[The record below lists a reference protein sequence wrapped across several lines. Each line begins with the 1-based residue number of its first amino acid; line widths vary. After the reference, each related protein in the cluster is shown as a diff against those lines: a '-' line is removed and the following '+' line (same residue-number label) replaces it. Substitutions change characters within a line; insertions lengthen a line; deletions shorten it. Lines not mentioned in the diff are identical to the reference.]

1 MPPWCTSA
9 PASTSSTV
17 GYSVTDQSATDQS
30 LRVSVDATSLLDRR
44 TGVGAMAS
52 ALVSGLAARPD
63 VRLSLFAVSWRGR
76 GGLAAVA
83 PPGATIRRLPVPAR
97 LARAAWARTDHPTAR
112 LLGGRADVVHGPN
125 FVVPPGGGAVEVVTV
140 HDLTAVHHPEMCT
153 PDVLEWP
160 GLLRRALRRGA
171 WVHTVSEFVA
181 AEVRD
186 AFPEAGDRVVAVPNG
201 VPRPPPSPAS
211 DASAGH
217 HLVGGT
223 RYVLALGTVEPRKD
237 LPGLVAAFDLLAP
250 ADPDLRLVI
259 AGGDGLASE
268 VARRRHRRIT
278 PSRPGRARRLRR
290 RRPPLALLRGA
301 TVRRL
306 SESLRGVRPGAARG
320 HGGGHPGGGH
330 QGRCHPRGGGRRR
343 PPGRAR
349 RSRQPRPRAP
359 AGARRRR
366 AARDPDRRRPR
377 ARAAATAGMQ
387 RRRASWTST
396 VGRWPSGSCSR
407 PPGDG
412 PEEVRPGLGVVVEVV
427 HDLGLERHQAT
438 RSARLHDVEA
448 VLQVAPVVDGAAV
461 AGGGGDRDLVRAVE
475 QGHPRQVEA
484 HRADPVA
491 GVDGLLHRLGVDR
504 RRPPCG
510 RASRNSNAKQMSVMR
525 SVAT

>member
-1 MPPWCTSA
+1 MPPWGTSA

-112 LLGGRADVVHGPN
+112 LLGGRAEVVHGPN

-186 AFPEAGDRVVAVPNG
+186 VFPEAGHRVVAVPNG
-201 VPRPPPSPAS
+201 VDPPPATSPAS

-223 RYVLALGTVEPRKD
+223 RYVLAIGTVEPRKD
-237 LPGLVAAFDLLAP
+237 LPGLVDAFDLLAP

-259 AGGDGLASE
+259 AGGDGPASGSLDAAIAASPHRDR
-268 VARRRHRRIT
+268 VVRVGFVDDHRR
-278 PSRPGRARRLRR
+278 G
-290 RRPPLALLRGA
+290 ALLRGA
-301 TVRRL
+301 TVLAYPSRYEGFGL
-306 SESLRGVRPGAARG
+306 VPLEAMAAGTPVVATKVGAIPEVVGDAAHLVAPGDPASLARG
-320 HGGGHPGGGH
+320 LQQVIADDALRETLIDEGFERVQQFRWDASVEGIV
-330 QGRCHPRGGGRRR
+330 
-343 PPGRAR
+343 ALY
-349 RSRQPRPRAP
+349 
-359 AGARRRR
+359 RR
-366 AARDPDRRRPR
+366 ALA
-377 ARAAATAGMQ
+377 
-387 RRRASWTST
+387 
-396 VGRWPSGSCSR
+396 
-407 PPGDG
+407 
-412 PEEVRPGLGVVVEVV
+412 
-427 HDLGLERHQAT
+427 ER
-438 RSARLHDVEA
+438 
-448 VLQVAPVVDGAAV
+448 
-461 AGGGGDRDLVRAVE
+461 
-475 QGHPRQVEA
+475 
-484 HRADPVA
+484 
-491 GVDGLLHRLGVDR
+491 
-504 RRPPCG
+504 
-510 RASRNSNAKQMSVMR
+510 
-525 SVAT
+525 